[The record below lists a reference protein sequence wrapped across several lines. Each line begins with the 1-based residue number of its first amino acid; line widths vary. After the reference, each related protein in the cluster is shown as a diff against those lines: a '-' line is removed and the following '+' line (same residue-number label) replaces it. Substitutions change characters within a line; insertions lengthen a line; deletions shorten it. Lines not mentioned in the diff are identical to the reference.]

1 MDQDFGSQN
10 KIVVQVSKFYLIVAN
25 AVCTMYVIAIIVFCL
40 YRNSFKKL
48 HFIYFAK
55 LQPYEQRM
63 FLRMCK

>member
-1 MDQDFGSQN
+1 MYYVRNF
-10 KIVVQVSKFYLIVAN
+10 VEKFNIYSCSL
-25 AVCTMYVIAIIVFCL
+25 AIIVFCL